1 MANKVLKGQYQGKA
15 VGQALGRAYIV
26 NGLKKVNIDDSTVK
40 AFEKQDESAKRTIG
54 GIVAFGILAPKKR
67 QMIVKVE
74 WRDGGKSLIECDEK
88 VFKAITAQCFE

>member
-1 MANKVLKGQYQGKA
+1 MANKVLKGQYQGKV
-15 VGQALGRAYIV
+15 VGQALGRAYII
-26 NGLKKVNIDDSTVK
+26 NGLKKVYIDSSTVK
-40 AFEKQDESAKRTIG
+40 SFEKKDESANRTIG

-67 QMIVKVE
+67 HIIIAVE